1 MVKVFSG
8 ARILTAA
15 AEDFEVGT
23 LIVED
28 GKIKSV
34 SAAEGDRDALPYSG
48 KVITPGLFD
57 AHCHI
62 GIYEEGIRDEGDDVN
77 EMTDP
82 VTPDVRAI
90 DGIYHEDP
98 AFAGSYEGG
107 LTTFCVAPG
116 SGNVVGGQVCLI
128 KNRRDL
134 PDKMLY
140 KEYVGMKVAFGENP
154 KRVYGNQKKKP
165 MTRMGIAALLRE
177 TLTKAENYRNK
188 QDKEKNLGMEALV
201 KVLEGKV
208 PLKAHAHRADDILTA
223 LRIAREFGVRI
234 TIEHCTEGDRILDA
248 LKEAGV
254 PCIIGPSL
262 STRSKYELRYRNY
275 STAKVLSDAGILT
288 AIMTDHPVIPA
299 KELRVC
305 AIAAIR
311 EGLDPKEALK
321 MITINPAKIFGVDQE
336 IGSLEPGKS
345 ADFVV
350 WSGDPFDAR
359 TYVEEL
365 YVDGVLVYKN

>member
-98 AFAGSYEGG
+98 AFAESYEGG

-116 SGNVVGGQVCLI
+116 SDNVVGGQVCLI

-311 EGLDPKEALK
+311 EGLDPREALK

>member
-62 GIYEEGIRDEGDDVN
+62 GIYEEGIRDEGNDVN

-98 AFAGSYEGG
+98 AFAESYEGG

>member
-1 MVKVFSG
+1 LVKVFSG

-98 AFAGSYEGG
+98 AFAESYEGG

>member
-90 DGIYHEDP
+90 DGIHHEDP
-98 AFAGSYEGG
+98 AFAESYEGG

>member
-98 AFAGSYEGG
+98 AFAESYEGG

-275 STAKVLSDAGILT
+275 STATVLSDAGILT

>member
-98 AFAGSYEGG
+98 AFAESYEGG

-365 YVDGVLVYKN
+365 YVDGVLVYKH

>member
-98 AFAGSYEGG
+98 AFAESYEGG

-262 STRSKYELRYRNY
+262 STRSKYELRYRTY

>member
-1 MVKVFSG
+1 LVKVFSG

-98 AFAGSYEGG
+98 AFAESYEGG

-140 KEYVGMKVAFGENP
+140 NEYVGMKVAFGENP

>member
-98 AFAGSYEGG
+98 AFAESYEGG

-116 SGNVVGGQVCLI
+116 SDNVVGGQVCLI

>member
-1 MVKVFSG
+1 LVKVFSG

-98 AFAGSYEGG
+98 AFAESYEGG

-208 PLKAHAHRADDILTA
+208 SLKAHAHRADDILTA

>member
-98 AFAGSYEGG
+98 AFAESYEGG

>member
-82 VTPDVRAI
+82 VTPDIRAI

-98 AFAGSYEGG
+98 AFAESYEGG

>member
-48 KVITPGLFD
+48 KVISPGLFD

-98 AFAGSYEGG
+98 AFAESYEGG

>member
-34 SAAEGDRDALPYSG
+34 FAAEGDRDALPYSG

-98 AFAGSYEGG
+98 AFAESYEGG

>member
-1 MVKVFSG
+1 MKVFSG

-98 AFAGSYEGG
+98 AFAESYEGG

-116 SGNVVGGQVCLI
+116 SGNVVG
-128 KNRRDL
+128 
-134 PDKMLY
+134 
-140 KEYVGMKVAFGENP
+140 
-154 KRVYGNQKKKP
+154 
-165 MTRMGIAALLRE
+165 
-177 TLTKAENYRNK
+177 
-188 QDKEKNLGMEALV
+188 
-201 KVLEGKV
+201 
-208 PLKAHAHRADDILTA
+208 
-223 LRIAREFGVRI
+223 
-234 TIEHCTEGDRILDA
+234 DR
-248 LKEAGV
+248 
-254 PCIIGPSL
+254 
-262 STRSKYELRYRNY
+262 
-275 STAKVLSDAGILT
+275 
-288 AIMTDHPVIPA
+288 
-299 KELRVC
+299 
-305 AIAAIR
+305 
-311 EGLDPKEALK
+311 
-321 MITINPAKIFGVDQE
+321 
-336 IGSLEPGKS
+336 S
-345 ADFVV
+345 A
-350 WSGDPFDAR
+350 
-359 TYVEEL
+359 
-365 YVDGVLVYKN
+365 